1 MLGKKETTPADRMD
15 TLIAPETHFRGK
27 IISRGT
33 LRIDGRVE
41 GEIST
46 EGDVVIGESGW
57 VLAQIRARNI
67 LVAGKVK
74 GNLMPAGRV
83 EIATTA
89 SLEGNIQV
97 ELAQ

>member
-1 MLGKKETTPADRMD
+1 MRGKEKTTPADRID
-15 TLIAPETHFRGK
+15 ILIAPETHFRGK
-27 IISRGT
+27 IVSRGT
-33 LRIDGRVE
+33 LRIDGQVE

-46 EGDVVIGESGW
+46 EGDVMIGESGR
-57 VLAQIRARNI
+57 VLAQIQARNI

-74 GNLMPAGRV
+74 GNLIPAGRI
-83 EIATTA
+83 EIAATA